1 MARRFPLGVVE
12 VFIYRSQIGFRYNGR
27 NEEGRIIY
35 EKTQDFRS
43 RFDVK
48 REVMKRWP
56 KARIT
61 YSRILRQRRNW
72 YATRAVD
79 WRRLSVTTQQLSTD
93 RGW

>member
-1 MARRFPLGVVE
+1 MAVRLEIDSRGTFRANQPIEGLLSSSMARRFPLGVVE

-61 YSRILRQRRNW
+61 YS
-72 YATRAVD
+72 
-79 WRRLSVTTQQLSTD
+79 
-93 RGW
+93 